1 MAQIA
6 THPGLVTDVKQGKV
20 IVKMQ
25 VLSACSSCAGHE
37 KCAFVDK
44 TDKVVEVET
53 ADWKQYSIGDGV
65 TVSVNEGLGLYAVLL
80 AYILPAL
87 IIVGAVIA
95 ISAATQDPRFSP
107 IRPEELPM
115 LEISVDVLGE
125 PEDIDSEDELD
136 VRRYG
141 VIVSSGRKRGLLLPD
156 LDGVDTVSQQVD
168 IAMRKGGI
176 HRFEKYRLQRFEVIR
191 HH

>member
-44 TDKVVEVET
+44 ADKVVEVET

-87 IIVGAVIA
+87 IIVGALMISEVRNVSFGAFDDALPAFLTIIMMPLTSSIA
-95 ISAATQDPRFSP
+95 NGFAFGFVSYVVMKVGAGKIKEISP
-107 IRPEELPM
+107 IMWIIALAFLVNLEL
-115 LEISVDVLGE
+115 
-125 PEDIDSEDELD
+125 
-136 VRRYG
+136 
-141 VIVSSGRKRGLLLPD
+141 RG
-156 LDGVDTVSQQVD
+156 
-168 IAMRKGGI
+168 
-176 HRFEKYRLQRFEVIR
+176 
-191 HH
+191 

>member
-44 TDKVVEVET
+44 ADKVVEVET

-95 ISAATQDPRFSP
+95 ISAATHNELAAALIP
-107 IRPEELPM
+107 IL
-115 LEISVDVLGE
+115 LTAIYFVVLYL
-125 PEDIDSEDELD
+125 S
-136 VRRYG
+136 RN
-141 VIVSSGRKRGLLLPD
+141 K
-156 LDGVDTVSQQVD
+156 
-168 IAMRKGGI
+168 
-176 HRFEKYRLQRFEVIR
+176 LQRRFTFGIVKS
-191 HH
+191 